1 MNCIISVSYLFILMG
16 SLSSTYLVFF
26 EALNQAV
33 KIVIVI
39 EFNFDLAF
47 SPVLFNRDF
56 GAEVAGK
63 ILGQAG

>member
-39 EFNFDLAF
+39 EGVESSGQDRHCYRIQFR
-47 SPVLFNRDF
+47 PCLFARPF
-56 GAEVAGK
+56 
-63 ILGQAG
+63 